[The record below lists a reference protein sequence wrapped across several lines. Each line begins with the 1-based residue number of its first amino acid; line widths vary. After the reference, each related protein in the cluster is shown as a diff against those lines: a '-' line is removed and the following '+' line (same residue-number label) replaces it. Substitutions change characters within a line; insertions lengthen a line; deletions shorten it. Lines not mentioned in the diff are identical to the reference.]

1 MKKEIQ
7 NDPNINVF
15 QNRIETLRSLAKDV
29 NKMSDL
35 IKRMILNLSAQS
47 SCGNLSAMK
56 PGVVTA

>member
-7 NDPNINVF
+7 NDPNMNVL

-35 IKRMILNLSAQS
+35 KKRMILNLSAQS
-47 SCGNLSAMK
+47 SCKDLSAMK
-56 PGVVTA
+56 PGVVAA

>member
-7 NDPNINVF
+7 NDPNMNVL

-35 IKRMILNLSAQS
+35 KKRMILNLSAQS
-47 SCGNLSAMK
+47 SCKDLSAMK